1 MSAPSYASASGQGDA
16 ASGTDSDA
24 VPAAKRICQS
34 ADDRRGDCLG
44 SAPPFDEAACGNPRN
59 PQKAIACWKT
69 RSKKLPEDYWSRKR
83 DGTPSIDAMLQFLKL
98 RKDVNG
104 DPVADKLGPAEQ
116 MVNGWWRLP
125 FRRPSELQGIN
136 IEVAWHVTRI
146 TSLYS
151 VLFYEELSESTLHT
165 KQMRAGV
172 YCHGSKTA
180 SRAEYYMV
188 FEDVFSIG
196 AWWGVKLELLVD
208 RDRGVSCIGQW
219 VQPADSISLQAVW
232 LCGLDHEQMLN
243 TSCFV
248 PTP

>member
-1 MSAPSYASASGQGDA
+1 MSAPSYASSSGQGDA

-59 PQKAIACWKT
+59 PQKAIACWPI
-69 RSKKLPEDYWSRKR
+69 RRIKLPEDYWSRKR
-83 DGTPSIDAMLQFLKL
+83 DGTPSIDSMLQFLKL

-116 MVNGWWRLP
+116 MVNGWWRFP
-125 FRRPSELQGIN
+125 FRCPSELQYIN

-151 VLFYEELSESTLHT
+151 VLFYAELSESTMHM

-172 YCHGSKTA
+172 YCHGPKTV
-180 SRAEYYMV
+180 SRAEYDMV
-188 FEDVFSIG
+188 FEDFFSFG
-196 AWWGVKLELLVD
+196 AWWGCKFHLLVD
-208 RDRGVSCIGQW
+208 RDL
-219 VQPADSISLQAVW
+219 SLI
-232 LCGLDHEQMLN
+232 HI
-243 TSCFV
+243 
-248 PTP
+248 